1 MKTLLIVAD
10 VYHGES
16 KLFYGKDFTVLQESF
31 LIKDSSAFDEAYK
44 VFSKFSEVILIADS
58 EASTLAGKVKRL
70 AIIGGFNGLISGV
83 VCENVSDI
91 PMLLAPENIARF
103 DIVKPANSSWPS
115 LKKNTVTKAK
125 EVFPTHCL
133 PEAAREFVKAVSEAT
148 STPPD
153 FAAAASLAVM
163 AGAIGAAARLEVKSG
178 WYSYA
183 VLWVAFVAPAG
194 KTKSPVLSYV
204 SKPLQ
209 EIQAEL
215 NARFQQATKN
225 HDPEKD
231 GEKPNREVLV
241 YNDTTQEALLKS
253 LANSQR
259 GGVQISDELSGWL
272 GSHNKY
278 SKGGGNDRQNY
289 LTLWSSEPLSVL
301 RKSDGMAFIPLP
313 VLSQIGAMTP
323 SSLPSLHGGAEDGF
337 LSRFLVS
344 YPDTRKQVWADDG
357 VSTGAQY
364 AWTLFIKHLWN
375 LEPETNGGGVWL
387 PATVKL
393 SAEARE
399 LIKKFYNDLQEVI
412 DSGTVP
418 SLFIGSWSKAPLQA
432 SRIALI
438 LHLGRQ
444 AGGEEPVSNLVGV
457 DTMEAAIQ
465 ITNYFLG
472 QLAPL
477 ETSFNS
483 GASRAESVCQNIL
496 GWLKRWNAKHPNRP
510 ANQKKLK
517 NDCRSALSN
526 GALIDNKLL
535 EQTLETL
542 DDQGFIKLQPVES
555 IAGRTSKDL
564 ILINPNL

>member
-1 MKTLLIVAD
+1 MKKLLIVSD
-10 VYHGES
+10 IYHGET
-16 KLFYGKDFTVLQESF
+16 KLFYGKDFTVLQESY
-31 LIKDSSAFDEAYK
+31 LIKDSSTYEEAYK
-44 VFSKFSEVILIADS
+44 LFSQFSEVILIADS

-91 PMLLAPENIARF
+91 AMLLTPENIARF

-115 LKKNTVTKAK
+115 LKKNTVNKAK

-153 FAAAASLAVM
+153 FAGAASLAVM
-163 AGAIGAAARLEVKSG
+163 AGAIGASTRLEVKSG

-444 AGGEEPVSNLVGV
+444 AGGEEPVSNLVSV

-477 ETSFNS
+477 ETSFNA
-483 GASRAESVCQNIL
+483 GASKAESVCLNIL
-496 GWLKRWNAKHPNRP
+496 GWLKRWNAKHHGRP

-542 DDQGFIKLQPVES
+542 QERGFIKLEPIQS
-555 IAGRTSKDL
+555 IAGRESKDL

>member
-1 MKTLLIVAD
+1 MRTMLIVSDIYFGEVKAF
-10 VYHGES
+10 HGKAHTVLKASDLPHETSSFSDLS
-16 KLFYGKDFTVLQESF
+16 KLFAPFTD
-31 LIKDSSAFDEAYK
+31 LI
-44 VFSKFSEVILIADS
+44 VIADS
-58 EASTLAGKVKRL
+58 EASDLPARVKRL
-70 AIIGGFNGLISGV
+70 GVIGAFTGTILGV
-83 VCENVSDI
+83 ACKDVNDI
-91 PMLLAPENIARF
+91 PNLLIPENAANF
-103 DIVKPANSSWPS
+103 TTVMKPYTSWPP
-115 LKKNTVTKAK
+115 LKKETELQPK
-125 EVFPTHCL
+125 EPFPIHCL
-133 PEAAREFVKAVSEAT
+133 PEAACEFVTAVSEAT

-153 FAAAASLAVM
+153 FAAVAALAVM
-163 AGAIGAAARLEVKSG
+163 AGAIGASTRLEVKSG

-183 VLWVAFVAPAG
+183 VLWVAFVAPPG

-278 SKGGGNDRQNY
+278 SRGVGNDRQNY
-289 LTLWSSEPLSVL
+289 LTLWSSEPVSVL

-313 VLSQIGAMTP
+313 VLSQVGALTP
-323 SSLPSLHGGAEDGF
+323 SSLPSLHNGIEDGF

-344 YPDTRKQVWADDG
+344 YPDSRKQVWSDDG

-412 DSGTVP
+412 DSATVP

-438 LHLGRQ
+438 IHLGRQ
-444 AGGEEPVSNLVGV
+444 AGGEEPISNLVSV

-465 ITNYFLG
+465 ITKYFLSHL
-472 QLAPL
+472 LAM
-477 ETSFNS
+477 ETGFNQ
-483 GASRAESVCQNIL
+483 GASRAEGIRLKIL
-496 GWLKRWNAKHPNRP
+496 GWLKRYGIKHPGRP
-510 ANQKKLK
+510 AKWSSIRHDL
-517 NDCRSALSN
+517 RAALSN
-526 GALIDNKLL
+526 GELINDRLL
-535 EQTLETL
+535 EQSLESL
-542 DDQGFIKLQPVES
+542 QEQGFIRLQPVES
-555 IAGRTSKDL
+555 IAGRNSKPEIIIRPGL
-564 ILINPNL
+564 

>member
-1 MKTLLIVAD
+1 M
-10 VYHGES
+10 
-16 KLFYGKDFTVLQESF
+16 
-31 LIKDSSAFDEAYK
+31 
-44 VFSKFSEVILIADS
+44 
-58 EASTLAGKVKRL
+58 
-70 AIIGGFNGLISGV
+70 
-83 VCENVSDI
+83 
-91 PMLLAPENIARF
+91 
-103 DIVKPANSSWPS
+103 
-115 LKKNTVTKAK
+115 
-125 EVFPTHCL
+125 
-133 PEAAREFVKAVSEAT
+133 
-148 STPPD
+148 
-153 FAAAASLAVM
+153 
-163 AGAIGAAARLEVKSG
+163 
-178 WYSYA
+178 
-183 VLWVAFVAPAG
+183 
-194 KTKSPVLSYV
+194 
-204 SKPLQ
+204 
-209 EIQAEL
+209 
-215 NARFQQATKN
+215 
-225 HDPEKD
+225 
-231 GEKPNREVLV
+231 V

-357 VSTGAQY
+357 VTTGAQY

-375 LEPETNGGGVWL
+375 LEPETNGGGIWL

-393 SAEARE
+393 SAEARA

-444 AGGEEPVSNLVGV
+444 AGGEEPVSNLVSV
-457 DTMEAAIQ
+457 DTMEAAIE

-477 ETSFNS
+477 ETSFNA
-483 GASRAESVCQNIL
+483 GASKAESVCQNIL

-535 EQTLETL
+535 QQTLETL
-542 DDQGFIKLQPVES
+542 QDQGFIKLEPIQS
-555 IAGRTSKDL
+555 IAGRESKDL
-564 ILINPNL
+564 IVINPNL

>member
-83 VCENVSDI
+83 VCKNVSDI
-91 PMLLAPENIARF
+91 AMLLTPENIARF

-115 LKKNTVTKAK
+115 LKKNTVNKAK

-163 AGAIGAAARLEVKSG
+163 AGAIGASTRLEVKSG

>member
-1 MKTLLIVAD
+1 MKTLLIVAEQF
-10 VYHGES
+10 YGES
-16 KLFYGKDFTVLQESF
+16 KLFHGANFTILQESY
-31 LIKDSSAFDEAYK
+31 LIKDSSTYEEAYK

-91 PMLLAPENIARF
+91 AMLLTPENIARF

-115 LKKNTVTKAK
+115 LKKNTVNKAK
-125 EVFPTHCL
+125 EVFPLHCL
-133 PEAAREFVKAVSEAT
+133 PESAREFVIAVSEAT

-163 AGAIGAAARLEVKSG
+163 AGAIGASTRLEVKSG

-183 VLWVAFVAPAG
+183 VLWVAFVAPPG

-375 LEPETNGGGVWL
+375 LEPETNGGGIWL

-393 SAEARE
+393 SAEARA

-444 AGGEEPVSNLVGV
+444 AGGEEPVSNLVSV
-457 DTMEAAIQ
+457 DTMEAAIE

-477 ETSFNS
+477 ETSFNA
-483 GASRAESVCQNIL
+483 GASKAESVCQNIL

-535 EQTLETL
+535 QQTLETL
-542 DDQGFIKLQPVES
+542 QDQGFIKLEPIQS
-555 IAGRTSKDL
+555 IAGRESKDL
-564 ILINPNL
+564 IVINPNL

>member
-1 MKTLLIVAD
+1 MKTLLIVAEQF
-10 VYHGES
+10 YGES
-16 KLFYGKDFTVLQESF
+16 KLFHGANFTILQESY
-31 LIKDSSAFDEAYK
+31 LIKDSSTYEEAYK

-91 PMLLAPENIARF
+91 AMLLTPENIARF

-115 LKKNTVTKAK
+115 LKKNTVNKAK
-125 EVFPTHCL
+125 EVFPLHCL
-133 PEAAREFVKAVSEAT
+133 PESAREFVMAVSEAT

-153 FAAAASLAVM
+153 FAAAAALAVM
-163 AGAIGAAARLEVKSG
+163 AGAIGASTRLEVKSG

-183 VLWVAFVAPAG
+183 VLWVAFVAPPG

-375 LEPETNGGGVWL
+375 LEPETNGGGIWL

-393 SAEARE
+393 SAEARA

-444 AGGEEPVSNLVGV
+444 AGGEEPVSNLVSV
-457 DTMEAAIQ
+457 DTMEAAIE

-477 ETSFNS
+477 ETSFNA
-483 GASRAESVCQNIL
+483 GASKAESVCQNIL

-535 EQTLETL
+535 QQTLETL
-542 DDQGFIKLQPVES
+542 QDQGFIKLEPIQS
-555 IAGRTSKDL
+555 IAGRESKDL
-564 ILINPNL
+564 IVINPNL

>member
-1 MKTLLIVAD
+1 MKKLLIVSD
-10 VYHGES
+10 SYHGET
-16 KLFYGKDFTVLQESF
+16 KLFHGADFTVLQESF

-115 LKKNTVTKAK
+115 LKKNTVNKAK
-125 EVFPTHCL
+125 EVFPLHSL
-133 PEAAREFVKAVSEAT
+133 PESAREFVMAVSEAT

-153 FAAAASLAVM
+153 FAAAAALAVM
-163 AGAIGAAARLEVKSG
+163 AGAIGASTRLEVKSG

-183 VLWVAFVAPAG
+183 VLWVAFVAPPG

-375 LEPETNGGGVWL
+375 LEPETNGGGIWL

-393 SAEARE
+393 SAEARA

-444 AGGEEPVSNLVGV
+444 AGGEEPVSNLVSV
-457 DTMEAAIQ
+457 DTMEAAIE

-477 ETSFNS
+477 ETSFNA
-483 GASRAESVCQNIL
+483 GASKAESVCQNIL
-496 GWLKRWNAKHPNRP
+496 GWLKRWNAKNPGRP

-517 NDCRSALSN
+517 NDCSGTLSN
-526 GALIDNKLL
+526 GAHIDIKLL
-535 EQTLETL
+535 EQTLDTL
-542 DDQGFIKLQPVES
+542 EGRGFIKLQPVES